1 MKRKFRVTLGTQIVI
16 MILTMSIVLCA
27 TALFVNYYTYKN
39 RMMGIYEEMGE
50 NLSRTLLSRVQPE
63 ELDRYYET
71 LERDDRYYE
80 IQRFITDLA
89 ENNDVEYLYVVRPNG
104 AGVTFLFDSDMELGE
119 NMDYLTGGYCALG
132 TYVEVE
138 GGFAE
143 NLDKL
148 LAGEPV
154 EPIVQEDPAYGWL
167 MTTVT
172 PVLHGNG
179 TMAGYV
185 MVDIS
190 MGAVMREMRDFLFS
204 CGGLLAAITL
214 VFVGVYLL
222 LARRSIILP
231 VRQLTGVAESYT
243 GGKDDL
249 AMKRLKIKGSREL
262 RTLADAF
269 RFMLAEI
276 RVNSLEQQELAAQ
289 EQRLANEVELAKELN
304 QAMLP
309 KGLPERK
316 EAYPFQVRGLTRQ
329 GSGTVGCFYDYFMLD
344 RNRLCVLIGETPGS
358 GVAQA
363 LYTVMGKTTIKSH
376 LVSGLS
382 LTETMSAANRQ
393 MYEMGSELYL
403 NVLVGVLDGT
413 TGHFSCINAGQRDPL
428 IMRSGNQY
436 KWLDSFSFAP
446 LGQNENVLYRGL
458 ELDLSQGD
466 RLLLRTEGLDA
477 IQGQDGRAFSDGKLR
492 IVLNEEKV
500 REAELA
506 PQLQLISQAGAD
518 YGAGGGRIKGYA
530 LLALEYLRRD
540 AAQAHCVVTPDAA
553 GAAELE
559 GFLRGQLQANRIAGR
574 WAAQMLVLGDE
585 AFALCRRGAEP
596 DQRFLAECSV
606 SWEEQ
611 TMVLRLNGS
620 LNGRDPLDGDDE
632 GTRHAVDFIRKNCEY
647 VSFEHG
653 ASKDTVI
660 LVRRLAQES
669 GRDRIPIEV

>member
-1 MKRKFRVTLGTQIVI
+1 MKRKFRVTMGTQIVV
-16 MILTMSIVLCA
+16 MVLTMSVVLCA
-27 TALFVNYYTYKN
+27 TALFVNYYAYKN

-50 NLSRTLLSRVQPE
+50 NLSRTLLSRVEPE

-71 LERDDRYYE
+71 LERDDRYYD
-80 IQRFITDLA
+80 IQRFIIDLA

-104 AGVTFLFDSDMELGE
+104 TGVTFLFDSDMELGE
-119 NMDYLTGGYCALG
+119 NMDYQSGGYCALG
-132 TYVEVE
+132 TYVELV

-172 PVLHGNG
+172 PVLHDNG
-179 TMAGYV
+179 SMAGYV

-190 MGAVMREMRDFLFS
+190 MGAVMREMRDFLLS

-214 VFVGVYLL
+214 VFVGAYLL

-249 AMKRLKIKGSREL
+249 AMKRLQIKGSREL

-276 RVNSLEQQELAAQ
+276 RVNGLEQQELAAQ
-289 EQRLANEVELAKELN
+289 EQRLANEVELARELN

-329 GSGTVGCFYDYFMLD
+329 GGGTAGCFYDYFMLD
-344 RNRLCVLIGETPGS
+344 RNRLCILIGETPGS

-393 MYEMGSELYL
+393 LYEMGSELYL

-428 IMRSGNQY
+428 VMRSGNQY
-436 KWLDSFSFAP
+436 KWLDAFSFAP

-477 IQGQDGRAFSDGKLR
+477 IQGQDGRAFSDGQLR
-492 IVLNEEKV
+492 IVLNEKKV

-506 PQLQLISQAGAD
+506 AQLRSVSEAGAD
-518 YGAGGGRIKGYA
+518 YGAGSGKIRGYA

-559 GFLRGQLQANRIAGR
+559 GFLRGQLQANQIAGR

-620 LNGRDPLDGDDE
+620 LNGRNPLDGDDE
-632 GTRHAVDFIRKNCEY
+632 GTRHAVNFIRENCEY

-660 LVRRLAQES
+660 LVRRLAQEA
-669 GRDRIPIEV
+669 GRERIPIEV

>member
-1 MKRKFRVTLGTQIVI
+1 MKRKFRVTLGAQIVI

-71 LERDDRYYE
+71 LERDERYYE
-80 IQRFITDLA
+80 IQRFLIDLA

-172 PVLHGNG
+172 PVLHDNG

-190 MGAVMREMRDFLFS
+190 MGAVMREMRDFLLS

-214 VFVGVYLL
+214 VFVGAYLL
-222 LARRSIILP
+222 LARRGIILP

-249 AMKRLKIKGSREL
+249 AMKRLNIKGSREL

-276 RVNSLEQQELAAQ
+276 RVNSLEQRELALQ
-289 EQRLANEVELAKELN
+289 EQRLANEVGLAKELN

-316 EAYPFQVRGLTRQ
+316 EPYPCQVQGLTWQ
-329 GSGTVGCFYDYFMLD
+329 GGGTAGCFYDYFMLD
-344 RNRLCVLIGETPGS
+344 RDRLCVLIGETPGS

-363 LYTVMGKTTIKSH
+363 LYTVMGKATIKSH

-403 NVLVGVLDGT
+403 NVLVGVLDGA

-428 IMRSGNQY
+428 IMRSGDQY

-477 IQGQDGRAFSDGKLR
+477 IRGQDGRAFSDGQLR

-506 PQLQLISQAGAD
+506 PQLQLVSQAGAD

-530 LLALEYLRRD
+530 LLVLEYLRRD

-611 TMVLRLNGS
+611 SMVLRLNGS
-620 LNGRDPLDGDDE
+620 LNGRNPLDGDDE

-653 ASKDTVI
+653 ASKDTVV
-660 LVRRLAQES
+660 LVRRLTQET
-669 GRDRIPIEV
+669 GRERIPTEV

>member
-1 MKRKFRVTLGTQIVI
+1 MKRKFRVTMGTQIVV
-16 MILTMSIVLCA
+16 MVLTMSVVLCA
-27 TALFVNYYTYKN
+27 TALFVNYYAYKN

-50 NLSRTLLSRVQPE
+50 NLSRTLLSRVEPE

-71 LERDDRYYE
+71 LERDDRYYD
-80 IQRFITDLA
+80 IQRFIIDLA

-104 AGVTFLFDSDMELGE
+104 TGVTFLFDSDMELGE
-119 NMDYLTGGYCALG
+119 NMDYQSGGYCALG
-132 TYVEVE
+132 TYVELV

-172 PVLHGNG
+172 PVLHDNG
-179 TMAGYV
+179 SMAGYV

-190 MGAVMREMRDFLFS
+190 MGAVMREMRDFLLS

-214 VFVGVYLL
+214 VFVGAYLL

-249 AMKRLKIKGSREL
+249 AMKRLQIKGSREL

-276 RVNSLEQQELAAQ
+276 RVNSLEQQELALQ
-289 EQRLANEVELAKELN
+289 EQRLANEVGLAKELN

-316 EAYPFQVRGLTRQ
+316 EPYPFQVQGLTRQ
-329 GSGTVGCFYDYFMLD
+329 GGGTAGCFYDYFMLD
-344 RNRLCVLIGETPGS
+344 RDRLCILIGETPGS

-393 MYEMGSELYL
+393 LYEMGSELYL
-403 NVLVGVLDGT
+403 NVLVGVLDGA

-428 IMRSGNQY
+428 VMRSGNQY
-436 KWLDSFSFAP
+436 KWLEAFSFAP

-477 IQGQDGRAFSDGKLR
+477 IQGQDGRAFSDGRLR
-492 IVLNEEKV
+492 IVLNEKKV

-506 PQLQLISQAGAD
+506 AQLRSVSEAGAD
-518 YGAGGGRIKGYA
+518 YGAGSGKIRGYA

-559 GFLRGQLQANRIAGR
+559 GFLRGQLQANQIAGR

-620 LNGRDPLDGDDE
+620 LNGRNPLDGDGE
-632 GTRHAVDFIRKNCEY
+632 GTRHAVDYIRENCEY

-660 LVRRLAQES
+660 LVRRLAQEA
-669 GRDRIPIEV
+669 GRERIPIEV

>member
-1 MKRKFRVTLGTQIVI
+1 MKRKFRVTMGTQIVV
-16 MILTMSIVLCA
+16 MVLTMSVVLCA
-27 TALFVNYYTYKN
+27 TALFVNYYAYKN

-50 NLSRTLLSRVQPE
+50 NLSRTLLSRVEPE

-71 LERDDRYYE
+71 LERDDRYYD
-80 IQRFITDLA
+80 IQRFLIDLA

-104 AGVTFLFDSDMELGE
+104 TGVTFLFDSDMELGE
-119 NMDYLTGGYCALG
+119 NMDYQSGGYCALG
-132 TYVEVE
+132 TYVELV
-138 GGFAE
+138 GGFVE

-154 EPIVQEDPAYGWL
+154 EPIVQEDPSYGWL

-172 PVLHGNG
+172 PVLHDNG
-179 TMAGYV
+179 SMAGYV

-190 MGAVMREMRDFLFS
+190 MGAVMREMRDFLLS

-214 VFVGVYLL
+214 VFVGAYLL

-249 AMKRLKIKGSREL
+249 AMKRLQIKGSREL

-276 RVNSLEQQELAAQ
+276 RVNSLEQQELALQ
-289 EQRLANEVELAKELN
+289 EQRLANEVGLARELN

-316 EAYPFQVRGLTRQ
+316 EPYPFQVRGLTRQ
-329 GSGTVGCFYDYFMLD
+329 GGGTAGCFYDYFMLD
-344 RNRLCVLIGETPGS
+344 RDRLCVLIGETPGS

-393 MYEMGSELYL
+393 LYEMGSELYL
-403 NVLVGVLDGT
+403 NVLVGVLDGA

-428 IMRSGNQY
+428 VMRSGNQY
-436 KWLDSFSFAP
+436 KWLDAFSFAP

-477 IQGQDGRAFSDGKLR
+477 IQGQDGRAFSDGRLR
-492 IVLNEEKV
+492 IVLNEKKV

-506 PQLQLISQAGAD
+506 AQLRSVSEAGAD
-518 YGAGGGRIKGYA
+518 YGTGSGKIRGYA

-585 AFALCRRGAEP
+585 VFALCRRGAEP

-620 LNGRDPLDGDDE
+620 LNGRNPLDGDDE
-632 GTRHAVDFIRKNCEY
+632 GTRHAVDFIRENCEY

-660 LVRRLAQES
+660 LVRRLAQEA
-669 GRDRIPIEV
+669 GRERIPIEV

>member
-16 MILTMSIVLCA
+16 MVLTMSVVLCA
-27 TALFVNYYTYKN
+27 TALFVNYHAYKN

-50 NLSRTLLSRVQPE
+50 NLSRTLLSRVEPE

-71 LERDDRYYE
+71 LERDERYYE
-80 IQRFITDLA
+80 IQRFLIDLA

-104 AGVTFLFDSDMELGE
+104 AGVTFLFDSDMEVGE

-132 TYVEVE
+132 TFVEVE

-143 NLDKL
+143 NLDRL

-154 EPIVQEDPAYGWL
+154 ESIVQEDPAYGWL

-172 PVLHGNG
+172 PVLHDNG

-190 MGAVMREMRDFLFS
+190 MGAVMREMRDFLLS

-214 VFVGVYLL
+214 VFVGAYLL
-222 LARRSIILP
+222 LARRGIILP
-231 VRQLTGVAESYT
+231 IRQLTGVAESYT

-249 AMKRLKIKGSREL
+249 AMKRLNIKGSREL

-289 EQRLANEVELAKELN
+289 EQRLANEVELARELN

-329 GSGTVGCFYDYFMLD
+329 GGGTAGCFYDYFMLD

-428 IMRSGNQY
+428 IMRSGDQY

-477 IQGQDGRAFSDGKLR
+477 IQGQDGRAFSDGQLR
-492 IVLNEEKV
+492 VILNEGKV

-518 YGAGGGRIKGYA
+518 YGTGGGRSKGYA

-559 GFLRGQLQANRIAGR
+559 GFLRGQLQANRIDGR

-606 SWEEQ
+606 SREER

-620 LNGRDPLDGDDE
+620 LNGRNPLDGDDE
-632 GTRHAVDFIRKNCEY
+632 GTRHAVNFIRKNCEY

-660 LVRRLAQES
+660 LVRRLAREA
-669 GRDRIPIEV
+669 GRERIPIEV

>member
-172 PVLHGNG
+172 PVLHDNG

-190 MGAVMREMRDFLFS
+190 MGAVMREMRDFLFT

-329 GSGTVGCFYDYFMLD
+329 GGGTAGCFYDYFMLD

-606 SWEEQ
+606 SQEER
-611 TMVLRLNGS
+611 TMVLRLSGS
-620 LNGRDPLDGDDE
+620 LNGRNPLDGDDE